1 LNNVQEILFLRG
13 FKKVELI
20 AEIDTLLDAIDD
32 EISLLTRVTN
42 RLNLDLDTQGTQDMV
57 RWLDRWEPFPQLQLP
72 D

>member
-1 LNNVQEILFLRG
+1 
-13 FKKVELI
+13 VELI